1 MAKREGSFTF
11 TFSKRNNDVKELI
24 ATKKKN
30 DENFVITDYM
40 CEAVRFYEKYGK
52 NSTELRNLVVE
63 IMHQELPNAYIP
75 TVEEVTTTS
84 SHIIDASFNG
94 NIDDIDDED
103 LDED

>member
-11 TFSKRNNDVKELI
+11 TFSKRNNDVKELLDN
-24 ATKKKN
+24 KKKK
-30 DENFVITDYM
+30 DTNFVVTDYM
-40 CEAVRFYEKYGK
+40 CKAVRFYEKYGK

-63 IMHQELPNAYIP
+63 IMHQELPNSYIP
-75 TVEEVTTTS
+75 TAEEVTNTS

-94 NIDDIDDED
+94 NIDDIADDD